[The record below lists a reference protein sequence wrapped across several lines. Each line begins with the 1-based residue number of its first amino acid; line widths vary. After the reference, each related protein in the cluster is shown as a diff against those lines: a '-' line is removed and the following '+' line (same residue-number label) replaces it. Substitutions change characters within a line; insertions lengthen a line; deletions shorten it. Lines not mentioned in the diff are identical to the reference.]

1 MPRPP
6 KFQKQ
11 RGRLARNIAD
21 DKRAI
26 KRGVIPLM
34 SKTYGLRVSRDTTV
48 SRDPLADS
56 RKALQDLE
64 RVRRK
69 DPELADAIEHEAR
82 ARARVIKLR
91 GAGARRGAHE
101 SYDKGVHALA
111 LTVGRNPRPGDI
123 VKEGTAGGR
132 ILDGS
137 IVVGSALL
145 TVRLDEMIEARP
157 LGLKP
162 STIKAILEALVLAIA
177 LLKRSRAVSRYA
189 ALSLTGTVGGKL
201 VSAASKRGV
210 PSP

>member
-1 MPRPP
+1 MPRSRP
-6 KFQKQ
+6 QKQ
-11 RGRLARNIAD
+11 RGRLARNIAS

-34 SKTYGLRVSRDTTV
+34 SKTYGLPV
-48 SRDPLADS
+48 SRDPLDDS

-82 ARARVIKLR
+82 ARARVIRLR
-91 GAGARRGAHE
+91 GEGARRGAHA
-101 SYDKGVHALA
+101 SYDKNVHALA

-123 VKEGTAGGR
+123 VKEGTVGGR

-137 IVVGSALL
+137 IVIGSALL
-145 TVRLDEMIEARP
+145 TAKLDEMIDARP
-157 LGLKP
+157 LGLRP
-162 STIKAILEALVLAIA
+162 STIKALVEALVLVIA

-189 ALSLTGTVGGKL
+189 ALSLTGTIGGKL
-201 VSAASKRGV
+201 VSAASGRSV